1 MVAFDKSLIIQFE
14 KVLKAFQEFKVCVE
28 SHPGC
33 VPKAAVPSPM
43 AHTTTI
49 VPYTEV
55 KAKNTPAKPQR
66 FKVKINS
73 LGCDDDAVSEHS

>member
-1 MVAFDKSLIIQFE
+1 MGKSFIIQFE
-14 KVLKAFQEFKVCVE
+14 KVLKAFQDLKVYVE

-33 VPKAAVPSPM
+33 VPKAAVPSPR
-43 AHTTTI
+43 AHTTPI

-73 LGCDDDAVSEHS
+73 LGCDDDA